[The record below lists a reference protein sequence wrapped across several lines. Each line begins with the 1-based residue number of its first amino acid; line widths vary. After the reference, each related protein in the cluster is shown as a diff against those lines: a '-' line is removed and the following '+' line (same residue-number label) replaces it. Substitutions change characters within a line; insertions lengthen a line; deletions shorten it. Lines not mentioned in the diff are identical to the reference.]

1 MRTGISFVHSDGD
14 RHWLDSIVADRN
26 APQKAPVSA
35 DLSFHCGP
43 LASVQDRSILLVD
56 DDPQVRSA
64 AAEMAIMLPPSRG
77 ADALSRS
84 QGNPFHLLLADQV
97 MPGMTGLELAARAKA
112 VRPDLHV
119 LLVTGYPDPGA
130 LPPAVSAVLCKPF
143 SLEELRAA
151 LDTLSPVGVPDGD
164 AAAEAAS

>member
-1 MRTGISFVHSDGD
+1 VRV
-14 RHWLDSIVADRN
+14 DSRVGEGTAFRLYLPR
-26 APQKAPVSA
+26 AGAPVSA
-35 DLSFHCGP
+35 DSLFACGP
-43 LASVQDRSILLVD
+43 LASVQHRSVLLVD

-64 AAEMAIMLPPSRG
+64 AADMVRELGHHVTAVASG
-77 ADALSRS
+77 ADALSRIE
-84 QGNPFHLLLADQV
+84 GNPFDLLLADQA